1 MGYHINNFE
10 KLNMTWLT
18 FSLTFNFHNKFL
30 PSLAAM
36 ATNWSRIRKLE
47 VPNVAIQNDE

>member
-18 FSLTFNFHNKFL
+18 FNFHNKFL
-30 PSLAAM
+30 PSLAAL

-47 VPNVAIQNDE
+47 VPDVAIQNDE